1 MPAILALAPL
11 IAGLGSAAATVGT
24 VGTVAAAVA
33 VAGAVAGATALASD
47 DDVDFQ
53 RKVQRGDVI
62 GVARTGY
69 EHYGVYV
76 SNSEVIHYT
85 SPNSDVGDNKIMA
98 TPFDR
103 FIRDAS
109 DFFILNFPDEAG
121 KATKSVGIPVASV
134 LGAPSFPYGRDGSW
148 ILDLLRKINYTRYS
162 ADEIVSRARS
172 KLGEDSYSLLFNNC
186 EHFAIWC
193 ATNVKESQQI
203 QKLLEVSGRGIVIN
217 M

>member
-1 MPAILALAPL
+1 MFGIFGNPL
-11 IAGLGSAAATVGT
+11 IDLATSIF
-24 VGTVAAAVA
+24 
-33 VAGAVAGATALASD
+33 SD
-47 DDVDFQ
+47 DDDDDSP

-98 TPFDR
+98 TTFER
-103 FIRDAS
+103 FMRGAS

-121 KATKSVGIPVASV
+121 KATKSVGI
-134 LGAPSFPYGRDGSW
+134 GARSIMAPDILKGPSIF
-148 ILDLLRKINYTRYS
+148 DLLRKIDYKRYS
-162 ADEIVSRARS
+162 ANEIVSRARS
-172 KLGEDSYSLLFNNC
+172 KLREDRYSLLFNNC

-203 QKLLEVSGRGIVIN
+203 QKVLEGTGRRSIVTY
-217 M
+217 